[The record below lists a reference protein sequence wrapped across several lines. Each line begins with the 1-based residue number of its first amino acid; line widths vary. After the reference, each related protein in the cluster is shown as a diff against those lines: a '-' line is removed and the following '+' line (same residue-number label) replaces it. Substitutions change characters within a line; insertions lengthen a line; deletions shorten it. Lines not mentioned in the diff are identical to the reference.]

1 MFTAI
6 GIYVCFNVLLMLLV
20 HYSGLLLP
28 PLTYMIDEVL
38 CTDEQIKNETADFT
52 PSQMS
57 MVRKVTFVA
66 LTLIYWLI
74 FCFIA
79 YDYLTSKK

>member
-6 GIYVCFNVLLMLLV
+6 GVYVCFNVLLMLIV

-38 CTDEQIKNETADFT
+38 YTDEEIKNETANFT

-57 MVRKVTFVA
+57 MVRKITFVG
-66 LTLIYWLI
+66 LTLIYWVVFCLI
-74 FCFIA
+74 V
-79 YDYLTSKK
+79 YDYVTTKK